1 MAKHDFEQ
9 VKKEVRK
16 IVADITEIPIADLKE
31 NARFV
36 EDLGVDSM
44 MALEIVASVEKK
56 YRVVVPENEVS
67 GVTSLEKVY
76 EILGKLL
83 NK

>member
-9 VKKEVRK
+9 VKKEVKK
-16 IVADITEIPIADLKE
+16 IVSDITNIPIADLKDD
-31 NARFV
+31 AQFV
-36 EDLGVDSM
+36 EDLDVDSM
-44 MALEIVASVEKK
+44 MALEIVASIEKK

-67 GVTSLEKVY
+67 GITSLEKVY

-83 NK
+83 K